1 MNEELDVFETP
12 NTRRKRIIT
21 SVVSVVVIVLL
32 ALATALLLKT
42 YVISTIPVGGDSMLP
57 TLHGGKYVTDGD
69 GNVVETIEKGDTL
82 VLNKKAKIK
91 RGDIVVFDVSWQSD
105 PIVKRVIG
113 VAGDVV
119 EIKNDGFVYVNG
131 VALEEDYI
139 QGKTY
144 TVDGVTPLNITV
156 PEGHIFCLGDNREH
170 SHDSR
175 YSDIGTVSLDLVR
188 GKCILIV
195 DRDGGLRTP

>member
-1 MNEELDVFETP
+1 M
-12 NTRRKRIIT
+12 
-21 SVVSVVVIVLL
+21 
-32 ALATALLLKT
+32 
-42 YVISTIPVGGDSMLP
+42 
-57 TLHGGKYVTDGD
+57 
-69 GNVVETIEKGDTL
+69 
-82 VLNKKAKIK
+82 
-91 RGDIVVFDVSWQSD
+91 
-105 PIVKRVIG
+105 KRVIG

-119 EIKNDGFVYVNG
+119 EIKNDGLVYVNG

-144 TVDGVTPLNITV
+144 TVDGVTPLKITV

-175 YSDIGTVSLDLVR
+175 YGDIGTVSLDLVR

-195 DRDGGLRTP
+195 DRDGGLKTP

>member
-1 MNEELDVFETP
+1 M
-12 NTRRKRIIT
+12 KI
-21 SVVSVVVIVLL
+21 VVVGAGIGGML
-32 ALATALLLKT
+32 TAEKL
-42 YVISTIPVGGDSMLP
+42 GGLGFD
-57 TLHGGKYVTDGD
+57 
-69 GNVVETIEKGDTL
+69 VVVYEKANSLDEMRYDWHDD
-82 VLNKKAKIK
+82 VSP
-91 RGDIVVFDVSWQSD
+91 VVFDVSWQSD

-113 VAGDVV
+113 VAGDTI
-119 EIKNDGFVYVNG
+119 EIKNDGLVYVNG

-144 TVDGVTPLNITV
+144 TVDGVTPLKITV

-188 GKCILIV
+188 GKCIFIV
-195 DRDGGLRTP
+195 DRDGGLKTP

>member
-1 MNEELDVFETP
+1 MCGALKGGYITKKNVQKKAFTTQKECEQKVGEYFDIYLRESGEVADIESLADYLGITRDEMIAMMND
-12 NTRRKRIIT
+12 KRFGKT
-21 SVVSVVVIVLL
+21 LRL
-32 ALATALLLKT
+32 AR
-42 YVISTIPVGGDSMLP
+42 
-57 TLHGGKYVTDGD
+57 
-69 GNVVETIEKGDTL
+69 
-82 VLNKKAKIK
+82 NKIAKIK

-113 VAGDVV
+113 VAGDTI
-119 EIKNDGFVYVNG
+119 EIKNDGAVYVNG

-144 TVDGVTPLNITV
+144 TADGMTPLKLTV

-195 DRDGGLRTP
+195 DRDGGLKTP